1 MSFDGMVTG
10 AVVRQLDRALAGG
23 KIEKIYQPEADEI
36 ILNIHSPGEN
46 RKLYIS
52 SNSSHARIHLIRETA
67 SNPLNPSGFCM
78 LLRKHL
84 QGGRIT
90 SVTQKDSERIVE
102 ICADTVNELG
112 FSVNKKLIVEIMG
125 KHSNIT
131 LVDIA
136 SNKIIDSIKRISIDV
151 NRYRQL
157 LPGQQY
163 VYPPSQGKIPYYGIT
178 EAQLQA
184 LTENAADPAKALL
197 AGIQGISPLISEEIV
212 FRAGRLAADPSFSE
226 EDVTAQVSDGIS
238 ASTDG
243 EIPAQALYSVLSDMV
258 DQISEGSPS
267 PAVYLQEDGTPYD
280 FHLFPLFSLSD
291 YYQELRFSDVSEAI
305 SWYYSNKSSS
315 NRIRQKTSD
324 LDRAV
329 AGSLDRLY
337 LKKQRLSEDLL
348 AAENSDIYR
357 LYGELLTA
365 NLHRIRQ
372 GEPFA
377 GVLDYYKNEMV
388 SIPLDPRFSPI
399 QNAQRYYKKYSK
411 AKTAVKEKGIQ
422 LEEAN
427 ADIAYLESV
436 LSYIEKASSVEE
448 IEELRQELVEGGY
461 LRKRK
466 NSFKPG
472 RSKPAPYQYAT
483 SNGFRV
489 LAGRNNKENDILTFK
504 TASPK
509 DLWFHTKDIPGSHV
523 ILFSDGK
530 SVPEASIFEAAS
542 IAAWH
547 SRGRESENVPVD
559 YTQVRHVKKPNGAKP
574 GMVIFVNN
582 KTVYVNPKLPENRHR
597 I

>member
-10 AVVRQLDRALAGG
+10 SVVRQLNQVLTGG

-36 ILNIHSPGEN
+36 ILNIHSLREN
-46 RKLYIS
+46 HKLYIS
-52 SNSSHARIHLIRETA
+52 SNSSHARIHLIREAA

-90 SVTQKDSERIVE
+90 SVIQKDSERIAE
-102 ICADTVNELG
+102 ICVDTVNELG

-125 KHSNIT
+125 KHSNII
-131 LVDIA
+131 LIDIA

-163 VYPPSQGKIPYYGIT
+163 VYPPSQGKVPYYGLT
-178 EAQLQA
+178 EVQLQA
-184 LTENAADPAKALL
+184 LTENSADPAKALV

-212 FRAGRLAADPSFSE
+212 YRTGRL
-226 EDVTAQVSDGIS
+226 DGI
-238 ASTDG
+238 A
-243 EIPAQALYSVLSDMV
+243 PAAALYRVLSGMA
-258 DQISEGSPS
+258 DQIDHGVPS
-267 PAVYLQEDGTPYD
+267 PAVYLQEDGTPFD
-280 FHLFPLFSLSD
+280 FHLFPLHSISD
-291 YYQELRFSDVSEAI
+291 YYQELRFSDISEAI
-305 SWYYSNKSSS
+305 SYYYSSKSSS

-329 AGSLDRLY
+329 AGSLDKLY

-348 AAENSDIYR
+348 KAENSDIYR

-365 NLHRIRQ
+365 NLHQISQ
-372 GEPFA
+372 GAPQAE
-377 GVLDYYKNEMV
+377 VLDYYKNEMI
-388 SIPLDPRFSPI
+388 SIPLDPRFTPI

-411 AKTAVKEKGIQ
+411 AKTAVTEKGIQ
-422 LEEAN
+422 LKEAN
-427 ADIAYLESV
+427 TDIAYLESV
-436 LSYIEKASSVEE
+436 LSYIEKASSIEE
-448 IEELRQELVEGGY
+448 IEDLRQELVEGGY

-472 RSKPAPYQYAT
+472 RSKPAPYQYT
-483 SNGFRV
+483 TGDGFRV

-504 TASPK
+504 TASGK

-523 ILFSDGK
+523 ILFTDGK
-530 SVPEASIFEAAS
+530 SVPETSIFEAAS
-542 IAAWH
+542 LAAWH
-547 SRGRESENVPVD
+547 SKGRESENVPVD

-582 KTVYVNPKLPENRHR
+582 KTVYVNPKVL
-597 I
+597 